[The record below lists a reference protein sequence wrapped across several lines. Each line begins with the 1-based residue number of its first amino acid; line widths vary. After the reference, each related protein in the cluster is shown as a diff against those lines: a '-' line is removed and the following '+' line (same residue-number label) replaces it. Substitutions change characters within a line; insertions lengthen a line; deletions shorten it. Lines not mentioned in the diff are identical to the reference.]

1 MKGKK
6 KNTEEEYFFP
16 TKISYQ
22 KLLHFKDQILYIPKE
37 DNNNKTI
44 FIPCCLI
51 KSKENSPNFMIMY
64 HGNGEIILDYIDL
77 GLEFNSKF
85 NMNILII
92 EYKGYSCYLGEVD
105 SDSILEDSLFIYDYI
120 KKLFNI
126 QDNNIYVFGRS
137 MGTAPAVYLSSK
149 RNPKSTILVS
159 AFESIKNI
167 GKVFKEDEFEDIF
180 KSIDSIQ
187 QVKNPIL
194 IIHGKKD
201 PLILY
206 KNSENLYEKC
216 SSQKKKLVLREN
228 MTHNYFD
235 YESDILEQIELFFKE
250 KKIEIDDRKNV
261 IHFDDEK
268 IKQLLEIPS
277 ELKSLDNF

>member
-1 MKGKK
+1 
-6 KNTEEEYFFP
+6 
-16 TKISYQ
+16 
-22 KLLHFKDQILYIPKE
+22 
-37 DNNNKTI
+37 
-44 FIPCCLI
+44 
-51 KSKENSPNFMIMY
+51 MY

-85 NMNILII
+85 NMNILIV

-149 RNPKSTILVS
+149 RNPNSTFLIS

-167 GKVFKEDEFEDIF
+167 GKGFDEELFEDIF
-180 KSIDSIQ
+180 RSIDIIY
-187 QVKNPIL
+187 QVKSPIL
-194 IIHGKKD
+194 FIHGKKD
-201 PLILY
+201 NLITWENSKNLY
-206 KNSENLYEKC
+206 DKCNSE
-216 SSQKKKLVLREN
+216 KKKLVLIDD

-235 YESDILEQIELFFKE
+235 PEKHIVFQIIEFFKD
-250 KKIEIDDRKNV
+250 KNIEIDEKNNV
-261 IHFDDEK
+261 IDFENQN
-268 IKQLLEIPS
+268 IKKLFIIPS
-277 ELKSLDNF
+277 ELIKQLKKQ